1 MKNLEIIVTD
11 GGRIEMAVDGA
22 DDTFLL
28 ASRDDASV
36 LYALQDRLRIV
47 ADLWSV
53 GGRGSITFGE
63 MDECGS

>member
-1 MKNLEIIVTD
+1 MKNLEIIVTE
-11 GGRIEMAVDGA
+11 GGRIDLAMDGA

-28 ASRDDASV
+28 AAGDDASV

-53 GGRGSITFGE
+53 GGRGSIRLGE
-63 MDECGS
+63 MDETA

>member
-11 GGRIEMAVDGA
+11 GGRIELLIDGA
-22 DDTFLL
+22 DSFLL
-28 ASRDDASV
+28 ASRDDANV

-53 GGRGSITFGE
+53 GGHGSITFGE
-63 MDECGS
+63 MDETE